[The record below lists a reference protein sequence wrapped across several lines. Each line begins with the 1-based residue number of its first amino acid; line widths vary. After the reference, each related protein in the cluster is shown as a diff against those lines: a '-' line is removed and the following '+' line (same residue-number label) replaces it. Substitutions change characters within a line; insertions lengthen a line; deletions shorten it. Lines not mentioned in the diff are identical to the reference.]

1 MSEVILK
8 DIKKVYENGYVGTH
22 DVNIT
27 IADFVPVN
35 WAFVEGV
42 WTAQDYDGGSEDGG
56 EYQVE
61 IVKVDDNTLTLENLW
76 GGEEKLTG
84 TIEFDEDANTATIT
98 FPARQVVMDAS
109 AYGYGNLLLIGQND
123 AGNWAYA
130 PVKASVSIAG
140 ISIGPWNMVI
150 TDGAYTG
157 YIWGNSY
164 QTELTR

>member
-1 MSEVILK
+1 MKRYIFTIIALLMLLLLPAGAQK
-8 DIKKVYENGYVGTH
+8 
-22 DVNIT
+22 IT
-27 IADFVPVN
+27 L
-35 WAFVEGV
+35 
-42 WTAQDYDGGSEDGG
+42 GSCTTKDGG